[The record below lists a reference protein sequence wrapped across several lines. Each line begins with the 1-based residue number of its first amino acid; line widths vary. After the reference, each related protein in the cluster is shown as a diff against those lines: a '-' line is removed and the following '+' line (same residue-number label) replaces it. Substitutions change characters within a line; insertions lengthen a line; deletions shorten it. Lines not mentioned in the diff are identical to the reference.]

1 MKISICQ
8 TNPLIGDFR
17 YNSTLV
23 MDAIEKSR
31 ESGCSLVVFPE
42 LSLMGY
48 PPKDLLEKP
57 AFISENIKYLKDLS
71 SAIKGIHVLCGYV
84 DRHPD
89 EKGKTLVNSV
99 AILGKRKILGTGG
112 KILLPSYD
120 VFDETR
126 YFEPAR
132 ESLLFELEG
141 KRIGVTICE
150 DIWNMSD
157 IEEIP
162 IPKYSRDP
170 LSELANRGMDMLI
183 NISASPYTINK
194 SRLRM
199 TILNSIPRT
208 YNIPVIYCNQVGGND
223 DLLFDGSS
231 MVLDRNGRLILLAK
245 EFESDMLI
253 WDTNKDYKEITYPS
267 SAEEE
272 SILRGLAMGTGDY
285 ASKCGFDSV
294 LVGLSGGIDS
304 SLVAVIAQRAMG
316 PENVTGVSMP
326 SSYTSEISRGCARSL
341 AKNLNIH
348 FREIPINDIFESYRS
363 ALSPGFKGLKEDVTE
378 ENIQARIR
386 GNLLMALSNR
396 FNSLLL
402 TTGNKSETA
411 TGYCTLYG
419 DMSGGLAV
427 ISDIPKTLC
436 YRLAGYINR
445 DSQIIP
451 EETISRAPSAELR
464 PGQTDQD
471 TLPPYEVLDSIVE
484 AVVEKNFSFDEIVAQ
499 GHDPDVVEDVLRRIA
514 SSEYKRRQAPPGLKI
529 TSKAFGYGRRYPIAR
544 GGKPY

>member
-17 YNSTLV
+17 YNSGLIMKAV
-23 MDAIEKSR
+23 EKSR
-31 ESGCSLVVFPE
+31 ESGCSLAVFPE

-89 EKGKTLVNSV
+89 EKGKNLVNSV
-99 AILGKRKILGTGG
+99 AILGERKILGTGG

-150 DIWNMSD
+150 DIWNMGD
-157 IEEIP
+157 IEERP
-162 IPKYSRDP
+162 IPGYSRDP
-170 LSELANRGMDMLI
+170 LSELGDRGMDMLI

-199 TILNSIPRT
+199 TVLNNISRT

-231 MVLDRNGRLILLAK
+231 MVLDHNGRLILLAK
-245 EFESDMLI
+245 EFESDMVI
-253 WDTNKDYKEITYPS
+253 WDTNKDYPEITYPAS
-267 SAEEE
+267 VEEE

-326 SSYTSEISRGCARSL
+326 SSYTSKISRHCARSL
-341 AKNLNIH
+341 AKTLNIH
-348 FREIPINDIFESYRS
+348 FKEIPINDIFESYKS
-363 ALSPGFKGLKEDVTE
+363 ALSPSFKGLKEDVTE

-436 YRLAGYINR
+436 YRLASYINR
-445 DSQIIP
+445 EREIIP
-451 EETISRAPSAELR
+451 KETISRAPSAELR

-471 TLPPYEVLDSIVE
+471 TLPPYEMLDTIVE
-484 AVVEKNFSFDEIVAQ
+484 AVVEKNLSFDEIVAQ
-499 GHDPDVVEDVLRRIA
+499 DHDPDVVEDILRRIA